1 MWPSCIIR
9 IFRNWNAY
17 FNFEQG
23 FWEWSCSKARSVT
36 LTNPKHFNFTPHLFS
51 NVWFHLL
58 HVHREKLVSHSPLHR
73 SPDYS
78 KYNRMGWWSVTPE
91 PKLCSSNTVL
101 KKKWNSSRNCLTF
114 LQEFHISNVIYVTE
128 QLKQTLTSKHPFKW
142 KPFLCDVI
150 KDWVWLSWNNIW

>member
-17 FNFEQG
+17 FNFAQG
-23 FWEWSCSKARSVT
+23 FWERSCSKGRSVT
-36 LTNPKHFNFTPHLFS
+36 LANPKHFNFTPHLFS

-58 HVHREKLVSHSPLHR
+58 HVHRKKLVSHSPLHR

-101 KKKWNSSRNCLTF
+101 SLKYHKRHKYDFRETIYGSSFIIFSLLYLLHFEYYWIRDRF
-114 LQEFHISNVIYVTE
+114 ANV
-128 QLKQTLTSKHPFKW
+128 KHRHK
-142 KPFLCDVI
+142 LYDTI
-150 KDWVWLSWNNIW
+150 